1 MFYLKK
7 YYYFIIIVIIIILF
21 LISLIPSDE
30 QTEIVEQVS
39 IEKET
44 IQESNNETIKIDI
57 KGAVNNPGV
66 YELAQNSRV
75 IDAIAISGGLTKEAD
90 TSLINLSKNLLDEMV
105 LIIYTVD
112 EINEMREGN
121 TSVKYIEKE
130 CICPKIEN
138 DACIENII
146 DNNPNNV
153 VDNNPNTENDKI
165 SLNNATL
172 DELMTLDGIGE
183 VKAKAIIAYREENG
197 GFKKIEDLMEVN
209 GIGEATFNKIKEK
222 LVL

>member
-1 MFYLKK
+1 MANFIYSKTTSKDKQTFYLVSQDRE
-7 YYYFIIIVIIIILF
+7 YYLF
-21 LISLIPSDE
+21 TQKFHRGVKSFFHNKVLLKDALDVSKSRHDTALIK
-30 QTEIVEQVS
+30 TM
-39 IEKET
+39 
-44 IQESNNETIKIDI
+44 
-57 KGAVNNPGV
+57 
-66 YELAQNSRV
+66 
-75 IDAIAISGGLTKEAD
+75 TK
-90 TSLINLSKNLLDEMV
+90 LP
-105 LIIYTVD
+105 IY
-112 EINEMREGN
+112 I
-121 TSVKYIEKE
+121 KYIEKE

-146 DNNPNNV
+146 DNNPNNIVDNNPNNV